1 MFACACTWMNCSAR
15 LESTYLLFDRL
26 NKEQTFQYLI
36 LVQCSTLNITLYI
49 YSMSLNYKYTCIVH
63 EGALSFQNIPQLL
76 IFGTCTFWIVEIA
89 KVYSTL
95 SQRRKNIRH
104 ARKIVIVSE
113 ILRPH
118 SMAIGTFFRRFFLSH
133 GLIQRLFIFTPVWG
147 VGGKTPG
154 IGENVLS

>member
-1 MFACACTWMNCSAR
+1 MNCSAR

-76 IFGTCTFWIVEIA
+76 IFGTCTFESSRSQGYNQISVKGGIISDMHAKSCEI
-89 KVYSTL
+89 L
-95 SQRRKNIRH
+95 
-104 ARKIVIVSE
+104 IVSE
-113 ILRPH
+113 ILRPL